1 MTKSDLTD
9 YTNKVSDGLRPER
22 KIKRWSRDK
31 NEMFWNFG
39 KVHGLENI
47 SELSDETLEQI
58 AGDPFKFQEAL
69 NRVEADGY
77 SAESSEAH
85 IQEILKAL

>member
-47 SELSDETLEQI
+47 SELSDETLE
-58 AGDPFKFQEAL
+58 
-69 NRVEADGY
+69 
-77 SAESSEAH
+77 
-85 IQEILKAL
+85 